1 MLSYRWNFG
10 DGTPEVTVTTAT
22 VSHVY
27 VDNGTFTATVT
38 ATDPG
43 SLSDNA
49 TASATITNVPPAVD
63 AGADVSTRPGQM
75 VVYSATFT
83 DRGTADGPWSFSV
96 NWGDGTP
103 ATTGTVTTQ
112 SATIEASHAYA
123 AEGTYTATFSLTDK
137 DAGPGSDGIGV
148 TVSTTAAPTVAIT
161 FVSSP
166 VGTGFTATL
175 RGIASDPDQESGSWS
190 LFVTWGDGTE
200 GLTLIGGSPLTFT
213 RTHTYATPGDVV
225 VTARLTDA
233 TGVAGT
239 ASASVIV
246 ALGVPIDVGPPPLP
260 CPPDAKCIK
269 RVGASSTLQVALFSA
284 PGFQPVQLQPTRV
297 TLGDNLSSE
306 AVASSCANVGDQ
318 NSDGVA
324 DTRCV
329 FKTADLRKATTT
341 TGAQRLVLNGLLGDG
356 RRIQGQEQVSGL

>member
-1 MLSYRWNFG
+1 MPTRRRERTRRLS
-10 DGTPEVTVTTAT
+10 
-22 VSHVY
+22 
-27 VDNGTFTATVT
+27 
-38 ATDPG
+38 
-43 SLSDNA
+43 
-49 TASATITNVPPAVD
+49 
-63 AGADVSTRPGQM
+63 
-75 VVYSATFT
+75 
-83 DRGTADGPWSFSV
+83 
-96 NWGDGTP
+96 
-103 ATTGTVTTQ
+103 
-112 SATIEASHAYA
+112 
-123 AEGTYTATFSLTDK
+123 SLTDK
-137 DAGPGSDGIGV
+137 DAGPGQRRVGV

-190 LFVTWGDGTE
+190 LFVTWGDGSR

-233 TGVAGT
+233 AGVAGT

-246 ALGVPIDVGPPPLP
+246 ALGVPVHVGPPPLP

-284 PGFQPVQLQPTRV
+284 PGFQPVQFQPTRV

-324 DTRCV
+324 DTRWV
-329 FKTADLRKATTT
+329 PKTADLRKATTT
-341 TGAQRLVLNGLLGDG
+341 TGAQRLVLNGLLGDAPVAFRAKSRSQASNHGPLYTRRTGAPRKARDCG
-356 RRIQGQEQVSGL
+356 RIVRGARRWPVRRDG